1 MNLVPNIGKNRNP
14 SSIFE
19 LLDRGL
25 SKYRQTFSITTSCL
39 NTNCKPND
47 AEINCRRAVETEKIV
62 EIAKVSQSG
71 ICFANE
77 MNVRSRAY
85 RILKI
90 FFNTRKFF
98 I

>member
-1 MNLVPNIGKNRNP
+1 MNCEIEDFQNTDKFLLSPYPVLLVN
-14 SSIFE
+14 
-19 LLDRGL
+19 
-25 SKYRQTFSITTSCL
+25 
-39 NTNCKPND
+39 KPND

-90 FFNTRKFF
+90 FFNSRKFF
-98 I
+98 IL

>member
-1 MNLVPNIGKNRNP
+1 MNCEIEHFQKIGK
-14 SSIFE
+14 
-19 LLDRGL
+19 LLVH
-25 SKYRQTFSITTSCL
+25 ITTSCL
-39 NTNCKPND
+39 ISNCKPND

-90 FFNTRKFF
+90 FFNSRKFF

>member
-1 MNLVPNIGKNRNP
+1 MYSLWLWKVPKIRKNRCY
-14 SSIFE
+14 IVAFFE
-19 LLDRGL
+19 LWNRGFI
-25 SKYRQTFSITTSCL
+25 KDRQTFSITTSCL
-39 NTNCKPND
+39 ISNCKPND

-90 FFNTRKFF
+90 FFQ
-98 I
+98 